1 VYRQFGLGVGGQPEI
16 RKIEMVEGGSDGSG
30 DPARIEPGGGGGWAF
45 GRKKAAGQ
53 SGRADE
59 EDGENK
65 YEPVAAPA
73 LATARPWVTA

>member
-1 VYRQFGLGVGGQPEI
+1 
-16 RKIEMVEGGSDGSG
+16 M
-30 DPARIEPGGGGGWAF
+30 F

-53 SGRADE
+53 GGRADQ